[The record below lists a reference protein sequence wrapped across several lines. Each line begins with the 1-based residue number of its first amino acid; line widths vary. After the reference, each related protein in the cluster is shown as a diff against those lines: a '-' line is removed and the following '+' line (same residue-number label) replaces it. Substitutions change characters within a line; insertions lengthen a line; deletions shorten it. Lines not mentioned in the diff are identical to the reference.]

1 VQDASGAEVED
12 QLREA
17 AAYNVSIYVM
27 AGMPYLLL
35 VGVGLFVYR
44 GLKRKAAAE
53 APVAESQPA
62 NEGGR
67 LCSPLSPVE
76 SSSPEPPRPAP

>member
-17 AAYNVSIYVM
+17 SAYNMSIYVM

-44 GLKRKAAAE
+44 GLKRKAAADE
-53 APVAESQPA
+53 RLEAES
-62 NEGGR
+62 
-67 LCSPLSPVE
+67 
-76 SSSPEPPRPAP
+76 RPADEGDHP